1 MSCGDEDSLPL
12 RKLESSVKRKKCE
25 NKSRFSEKQVKL
37 LESIFEAETKIEPLK
52 KVQLAMELGL
62 EPRQVAIWF
71 QNRRARWKSKQLEKE
86 YSVLKGNY
94 ENLASQVASLK
105 EENHILYSQ
114 VQSLSLA
121 LEKPEQ
127 GQAGVNLDEKYLK
140 LAEMDENGCGGN
152 MNCASID
159 ELGGSSQASTDQ
171 EWCGT
176 DATHNQ
182 SRAEQSRAMATA
194 LLSTPPSF
202 NSLKL
207 PRFWPWEKVR
217 MGPLSVS
224 PMGLGTWAWGNQL
237 LWGYDEKMDSELQRV
252 FDLVVDNGINLF
264 DTADSYG
271 TGRFNGRSEKL
282 LGKFIREF
290 PGRKEKRDELVIATK
305 FAAYP
310 WRLTPRQF
318 VKACEQS
325 LERMEIEQIGIG
337 QLHWSTANYA
347 PLQERALW
355 DGLVAMYD
363 KGLVRAVGVSNYGPN
378 QLLKIHEYLKV
389 RGVPLCSAQVQ
400 YSLVSMGES
409 QTEMKR
415 VCDSLGIRVISY
427 SPLGLGMLTGK
438 YTPSN
443 LPSGP
448 RAILFSQILPG
459 LEPLLE
465 ALTKIAQ
472 RRRKTIPQVAINW
485 CICKGTI
492 PIPGVRTVKQA
503 EENLGALGW
512 RLSTEEILVLE
523 NAAMESPRKM
533 IQNVFQTK

>member
-176 DATHNQ
+176 DATH
-182 SRAEQSRAMATA
+182 
-194 LLSTPPSF
+194 
-202 NSLKL
+202 
-207 PRFWPWEKVR
+207 
-217 MGPLSVS
+217 
-224 PMGLGTWAWGNQL
+224 
-237 LWGYDEKMDSELQRV
+237 V
-252 FDLVVDNGINLF
+252 FDQPCSF
-264 DTADSYG
+264 
-271 TGRFNGRSEKL
+271 
-282 LGKFIREF
+282 
-290 PGRKEKRDELVIATK
+290 ATQWWG
-305 FAAYP
+305 F
-310 WRLTPRQF
+310 WN
-318 VKACEQS
+318 C
-325 LERMEIEQIGIG
+325 
-337 QLHWSTANYA
+337 
-347 PLQERALW
+347 
-355 DGLVAMYD
+355 
-363 KGLVRAVGVSNYGPN
+363 
-378 QLLKIHEYLKV
+378 
-389 RGVPLCSAQVQ
+389 
-400 YSLVSMGES
+400 
-409 QTEMKR
+409 
-415 VCDSLGIRVISY
+415 
-427 SPLGLGMLTGK
+427 
-438 YTPSN
+438 
-443 LPSGP
+443 
-448 RAILFSQILPG
+448 
-459 LEPLLE
+459 
-465 ALTKIAQ
+465 
-472 RRRKTIPQVAINW
+472 
-485 CICKGTI
+485 
-492 PIPGVRTVKQA
+492 
-503 EENLGALGW
+503 
-512 RLSTEEILVLE
+512 
-523 NAAMESPRKM
+523 
-533 IQNVFQTK
+533 

>member
-52 KVQLAMELGL
+52 K
-62 EPRQVAIWF
+62 
-71 QNRRARWKSKQLEKE
+71 NRRARWKSKQLEKE

-127 GQAGVNLDEKYLK
+127 GQAGVNNLDEKYLK

-176 DATHNQ
+176 DATH
-182 SRAEQSRAMATA
+182 
-194 LLSTPPSF
+194 
-202 NSLKL
+202 
-207 PRFWPWEKVR
+207 VR

-264 DTADSYG
+264 DTADSY
-271 TGRFNGRSEKL
+271 
-282 LGKFIREF
+282 
-290 PGRKEKRDELVIATK
+290 GRKEKRDELVIATK

-363 KGLVRAVGVSNYGPN
+363 KGLVRAVGVSNYGPK

-492 PIPGVRTVKQA
+492 PIPGVKTVKQA

-512 RLSTEEILVLE
+512 RLSTEEILILE